1 MAAGRKDQ
9 KTPSRTSRKST
20 GQSPTRS
27 RSTSKTS
34 AATKRAQP
42 KAMGSSRTA
51 TKSMKL
57 PAKARSTARATT
69 ASAARKSSAAA
80 GRGTVSRRSRSA
92 GGQNWLTSIE
102 TMITTREGREIIAEA
117 LRAVATVLDS
127 HNQRDQSGASA
138 ARFGEAQDQGLH
150 TSDPIT
156 NPATEAVTGAIGM
169 AQATTEMVTDAAT
182 GVMLGGIDASDRE
195 RDGNESNR
203 REARKGR
210 SSRKRTSSG
219 HE

>member
-9 KTPSRTSRKST
+9 KTPSRTGRKST
-20 GQSPTRS
+20 GQSSTRS

-34 AATKRAQP
+34 AATKQAQP
-42 KAMGSSRTA
+42 KAMVSSRTA
-51 TKSMKL
+51 TKSMNL
-57 PAKARSTARATT
+57 PAKARSTARANT

-80 GRGTVSRRSRSA
+80 GRGTVSRRSRTG
-92 GGQNWLTSIE
+92 GGQNWLTSID

-138 ARFGEAQDQGLH
+138 RRFGEALDQGMH

-156 NPATEAVTGAIGM
+156 NPATEAVTG
-169 AQATTEMVTDAAT
+169 
-182 GVMLGGIDASDRE
+182 VM
-195 RDGNESNR
+195 
-203 REARKGR
+203 
-210 SSRKRTSSG
+210 SR
-219 HE
+219 